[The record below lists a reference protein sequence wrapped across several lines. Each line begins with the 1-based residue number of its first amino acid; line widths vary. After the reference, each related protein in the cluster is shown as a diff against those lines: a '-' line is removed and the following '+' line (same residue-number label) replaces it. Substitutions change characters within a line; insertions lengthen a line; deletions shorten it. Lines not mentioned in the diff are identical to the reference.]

1 MSFLISGPIPPGQ
14 SFTYRFRATTYGT
27 TWYHSHFTLQYS
39 DGLLGPVVIHGPS
52 SSNWDIDLGTVLLQD
67 YFHSP
72 IFGVWFAER
81 SMPPIPADT
90 GLINGKNKNMST
102 GVGDFSLFEFVPGKK
117 YRMRIINV
125 STDQHFKFSVDEHSM
140 TVQAADF
147 VPVVPYTQRV
157 LDIAVGSSRDY
168 AFDGR
173 TAI

>member
-1 MSFLISGPIPPGQ
+1 
-14 SFTYRFRATTYGT
+14 
-27 TWYHSHFTLQYS
+27 
-39 DGLLGPVVIHGPS
+39 
-52 SSNWDIDLGTVLLQD
+52 LQD

-81 SMPPIPADT
+81 STPPIPADT

-102 GVGDFSLFEFVPGKK
+102 GEGDFSLFEFVPGKK
-117 YRMRIINV
+117 YRIRLINV

-157 LDIAVGSSRDY
+157 LDIAVGSTRVIL
-168 AFDGR
+168 F
-173 TAI
+173 